1 VAERS
6 LAEDL
11 IAVVRP
17 IAVAAVVAAGPM
29 AGAVAVAVEGAGARR
44 IVGAQVGRRGCIES
58 VGPGCIARIGSFGIG
73 GLGLGC
79 RRIGRIRDVGEEV
92 AGIRS
97 MNCRRTIVGVTC
109 RAVDLMLWSLGSAV

>member
-29 AGAVAVAVEGAGARR
+29 AGAVAVVGAGARR